1 MTSAYRGA
9 SAPGEVTYRVSEL
22 CEEIRDFLNVSFAGL
37 WVSGEIQRLRHSP
50 RGHVYFELVEKDEG
64 DGVKAKLDAVLWR
77 SDATRIER
85 ILRRAGQK
93 LEEGQEIRC
102 MGGVDFYGPAG
113 RIQLIVR
120 EVDPL
125 FTLGL
130 MERRRREVLA
140 ELEAAGLLDVN
151 ARLPFPDLPLSVAL
165 ITSEGSA
172 AYHDF
177 LSTLEGSGYGFHVT
191 LVHSSV
197 QGKAAEG
204 ELCSALSTAVLA
216 AQQAPGGRGIDVICL
231 IRGGGSRTDLATFD
245 SREVAFAIAGCPLP
259 VVTGLGHQIDQSI
272 ADRVAHLAESTPTK
286 VAELL
291 VARVADAELRLAE
304 LAAELR
310 RTALLPVLRWQ
321 GTLAEAEGRLARA
334 RSRLLVAEA
343 RLDGF
348 QRSLARAGRRRL
360 AAAGDHRREL
370 AERLARQAPR
380 LLERRRGE
388 PERLARALG
397 AVAGGR
403 LATARATLAGIER
416 LTRDLSPA
424 RTLARGFSITRSADG
439 GVVRSPRDVAAGDPL
454 TTETAGGS
462 FASRVEEA

>member
-1 MTSAYRGA
+1 MTSAYRGG
-9 SAPGEVTYRVSEL
+9 SSPGEVTYRVSEL

-37 WVSGEIQRLRHSP
+37 WVSGEVQRLRHSP

-77 SDATRIER
+77 SDATRIKR
-85 ILRRAGQK
+85 ILGRSGQK

-151 ARLPFPDLPLSVAL
+151 ARLPFPDLPLTVAL

-177 LSTLEGSGYGFHVT
+177 ISTLAGSGYGFRVA
-191 LVHSSV
+191 LIHSSV

-204 ELCSALSTAVLA
+204 ELCAALA
-216 AQQAPGGRGIDVICL
+216 AAALAAERVGIEAVCL

-245 SREVAFAIAGCPLP
+245 SREVAMAIAGCPLP

-291 VARVADAELRLAE
+291 VARVAEAELRLSEMAG
-304 LAAELR
+304 ELR
-310 RTALLPVLRWQ
+310 RTALLPVMRWREV
-321 GTLAEAEGRLARA
+321 LAEAEGRLARA
-334 RSRLLVAEA
+334 RSRLLVAEE
-343 RLDGF
+343 RLGGY

-360 AAAGDHRREL
+360 AAADDERREL
-370 AERLARQAPR
+370 AGRIARQAPR
-380 LLERRRGE
+380 LVEHRRGE
-388 PERLARALG
+388 PDRLARALG

-403 LATARATLAGIER
+403 LATARATLSGLER
-416 LTRDLSPA
+416 LTRDLSPG
-424 RTLARGFSITRSADG
+424 RTLARGFSITRKADG
-439 GVVRSPRDVAAGDPL
+439 GVVRSPRDIAAGDPL